1 MINTGDNQ
9 SIIPY
14 VVIGV
19 VALVI
24 IIVGIIFAIKNKKTK

>member
-14 VVIGV
+14 VGIGV

>member
-24 IIVGIIFAIKNKKTK
+24 IIVGIIFAIKKKRR